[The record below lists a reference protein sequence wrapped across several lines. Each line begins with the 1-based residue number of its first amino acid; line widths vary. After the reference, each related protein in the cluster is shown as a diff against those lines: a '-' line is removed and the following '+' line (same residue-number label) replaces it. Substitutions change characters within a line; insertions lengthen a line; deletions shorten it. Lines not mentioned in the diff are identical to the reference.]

1 MEMVRAIELITA
13 AEQEH
18 RHGDHISFNTAEF
31 IAWSQRSGESLEP
44 MAADRLLA
52 EFCKP
57 IGHGDSGIMWRYFPW

>member
-31 IAWSQRSGESLEP
+31 MAWSQQAGDALSP
-44 MAADRLLA
+44 QAAEHLLA
-52 EFCKP
+52 EFCQP
-57 IGHGDSGIMWRYFPW
+57 VGHGESGTMWRYFLT